1 MVASQRDYRKPC
13 QTHTNEATAMMTT
26 NKKANF
32 ILFFPVSSLNVMHTD
47 PTLSFPGDL
56 ENIKCELIKG
66 TDIIADLSG
75 KAFT

>member
-1 MVASQRDYRKPC
+1 
-13 QTHTNEATAMMTT
+13 
-26 NKKANF
+26 
-32 ILFFPVSSLNVMHTD
+32 MHTD

-66 TDIIADLSG
+66 TDTIADLSG